1 MSVYILW
8 FMIYSFGG
16 WLWELAFNRLVNKVW
31 RFHGYLTLPLLPIY
45 GFSALGILVL
55 AQPYIHN
62 PVALFL
68 AAALIVSL
76 IEYFT
81 SLVLE
86 RVFRLKLWDYSD
98 WPMNIKGRISIF
110 STLGFG
116 FMGLVLVYVLQP
128 MVGQLTGLLPGLAA
142 AIIAY
147 SLLAIFIL
155 DYINSTASITRLR
168 LDKKKLV
175 GPISEL
181 QYKVGT
187 SIAKFKRSRRKLRKA
202 FDSWYNFNI
211 RRLRKA
217 YPRAITLG
225 FKKRK

>member
-1 MSVYILW
+1 
-8 FMIYSFGG
+8 
-16 WLWELAFNRLVNKVW
+16 
-31 RFHGYLTLPLLPIY
+31 
-45 GFSALGILVL
+45 
-55 AQPYIHN
+55 
-62 PVALFL
+62 
-68 AAALIVSL
+68 
-76 IEYFT
+76 
-81 SLVLE
+81 
-86 RVFRLKLWDYSD
+86 
-98 WPMNIKGRISIF
+98 
-110 STLGFG
+110 
-116 FMGLVLVYVLQP
+116 MGLVLVYVLQP

-168 LDKKKLV
+168 LDKKKIV

-187 SIAKFKRSRRKLRKA
+187 SIAMLGRSRRKLRKA
-202 FDSWYNFNI
+202 FDGWYNFNI

-217 YPRAITLG
+217 YPRAITLS